1 MTKIND
7 ILQDF
12 KAKLSKLFDLGIR
25 GKRKKLGSGS
35 KVLCLTCKRLVNASD
50 ILLLTYNL

>member
-7 ILQDF
+7 ILQEF

-25 GKRKKLGSGS
+25 GKRKKVGFRIESLMFD
-35 KVLCLTCKRLVNASD
+35 L
-50 ILLLTYNL
+50 